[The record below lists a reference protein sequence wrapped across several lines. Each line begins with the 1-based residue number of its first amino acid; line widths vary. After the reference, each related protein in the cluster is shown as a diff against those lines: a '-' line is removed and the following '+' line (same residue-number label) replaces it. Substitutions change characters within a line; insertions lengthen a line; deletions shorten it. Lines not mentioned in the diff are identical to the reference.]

1 MANKQVKTQQPA
13 EKGEADS
20 LRLGQLRLLIAL
32 DALLVEGSV
41 GGAARQMGLSIAAM
55 SRLLGQIREQF
66 EDPILVRSGRRMV
79 ATPKAE
85 ALRARVRRL
94 ANEAEA
100 LMNFDGSGLNEH
112 DPASC
117 HGWKRSTIIAPP
129 PLGLRRVVDL
139 ENHPTPE
146 QLAAQFANIQDEN
159 DPARRLAKY
168 IAVVGRKAG
177 HTRPLAMREAEDAF
191 TTIFA
196 GQADPMQISALLRL
210 ISYRGETA
218 PELAGMVRAARKY
231 CFRALDLKTP
241 ALDWPA
247 YLSPNSTQ
255 SPWFMLAAMLVARAG
270 YPVVLHGNC
279 GMGAISGK
287 LELAAEALKMPV
299 ATSHSM
305 AAEALRMYGICF
317 MPVGGF
323 APQAYA
329 LLALYPLFESRSSIN
344 SLVHLLNP
352 MGLRASFL
360 GVTQPAYRELHRDA
374 AALLDMQSL
383 SVVSTSRDVAELV
396 PHRTHTIHRLVNGE
410 RADMLLPTLSRES
423 GGERHAS
430 LSTFEYWLSVWN
442 GTAVDKRAE
451 YTIVATA
458 AMALMTV
465 LSANNDNYNEFYRQ
479 ADELWRFRHQRSAA

>member
-1 MANKQVKTQQPA
+1 MTNKLVKMQQPV
-13 EKGEADS
+13 EKGEATS

-41 GGAARQMGLSIAAM
+41 GGAASQMGLSIAAM

-66 EDPILVRSGRRMV
+66 NDPILVRSGRRMV

-100 LMNFDGSGLNEH
+100 LMRFDGVELNGP
-112 DPASC
+112 DQASC
-117 HGWKRSTIIAPP
+117 HGWNRSMIVAPP

-146 QLAAQFANIQDEN
+146 QLAVQFANIQDEN
-159 DPARRLAKY
+159 NPTRRLAKY

-177 HTRPLAMREAEDAF
+177 HTRPLTMHEAEDAF

-196 GQADPMQISALLRL
+196 GEADPMQISALLRL

-218 PELAGMVRAARKY
+218 PELAGMARAARKY
-231 CFRALDLKTP
+231 CSRALDLKMP

-279 GMGAISGK
+279 GTGEVSGK
-287 LELAAEALKMPV
+287 LELAAETVNLPIAASCAL
-299 ATSHSM
+299 
-305 AAEALRMYGICF
+305 AESALRAHGICF
-317 MPVGGF
+317 MPVAGF
-323 APQAYA
+323 APQIYA
-329 LLALYPLFESRSSIN
+329 LLALYPLFESRSSMN

-352 MGLRASFL
+352 MGLGASFL
-360 GVTQPAYRELHRDA
+360 GVTQPTYRELHRDA
-374 AALLDMQSL
+374 ATLLGMPSI

-396 PHRTHTIHRLVNGE
+396 PHRTHTIYRLLDNHE
-410 RADMLLPTLSRES
+410 TELLIPTLSRES
-423 GGERHAS
+423 GDRHS
-430 LSTFEYWLSVWN
+430 SFSSFEYWYGVWS
-442 GTAVDKRAE
+442 GAVVDKRAE
-451 YTIVATA
+451 NTVIATA
-458 AMALMTV
+458 ALAMMTAI
-465 LSANNDNYNEFYRQ
+465 SADNKSYAHFLEK
-479 ADELWRFRHQRSAA
+479 AGALWRDRHI